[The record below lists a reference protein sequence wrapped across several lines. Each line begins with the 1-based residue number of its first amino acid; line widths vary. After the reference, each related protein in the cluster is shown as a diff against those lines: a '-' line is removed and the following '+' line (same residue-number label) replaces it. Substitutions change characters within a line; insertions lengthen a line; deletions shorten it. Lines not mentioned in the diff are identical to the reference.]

1 MFAYELD
8 TLSHFFIISF
18 ASLSS
23 LPSVLQSTPT
33 IHQTQSLL
41 KVVFSWI
48 NTNNVKDIINKAQL
62 YTKYK
67 IPLVFEII
75 NFAVLSTIFQPKFI
89 WFFFFYFMAVYYCHY
104 HFIDII
110 IDIIDIH
117 NCH

>member
-1 MFAYELD
+1 M
-8 TLSHFFIISF
+8 
-18 ASLSS
+18 
-23 LPSVLQSTPT
+23 
-33 IHQTQSLL
+33 
-41 KVVFSWI
+41 FSWI

-75 NFAVLSTIFQPKFI
+75 NFAVLSTIFQPKFM
-89 WFFFFYFMAVYYCHY
+89 FFYFMAVYYCHY